1 MKNVTTQEMT
11 INSRDILI
19 DPLYQ
24 RRLNKSKVAK
34 IVKEFDPLL
43 VNRCKV
49 SFRDGRYYVFDGQHT
64 IAALKVKHGGNDTDV
79 KCIVYFGMTQL
90 DECHYFIQQ
99 NGVSSAVNSEDKL
112 RAQFNHGEPSV
123 VQMVKTAEKA
133 GFIVDFAKG
142 HYRWHIAAAS
152 TLYKLFSDLTRDQFI
167 CVLSVIKNAWNGD
180 AESLRREILNGVGIF
195 VKTFWGEFRQKD
207 LERSLSSVQP
217 IEIVRDG
224 RGLGCRSHDNN
235 SYARTVLRIFN
246 KNRTSRRLEDK
257 IK

>member
-24 RRLNKSKVAK
+24 RRLNKTKVAK

-90 DECHYFIQQ
+90 DECHYFIMQ
-99 NGVSSAVNSEDKL
+99 NGASSAVNIEDKL
-112 RAQFNHGEPSV
+112 RAQFNHGEPEV
-123 VQMVKTAEKA
+123 VQMVKTAEKL
-133 GFIVDFAKG
+133 GFTVDFTKG
-142 HYRWHIAAAS
+142 QGRYHIVAVS
-152 TLYKLFSDLTRDQFI
+152 TLYKLFTKLTRDQFI
-167 CVLSVIKNAWNGD
+167 CTLSVIKNAWGGD
-180 AESLRREILNGVGIF
+180 SESLRREILNGVGIF
-195 VKTFWGEFRQKD
+195 ANTYYGEFRQKD
-207 LERSLSSVQP
+207 LEKCLASVQP
-217 IEIVRDG
+217 IEIIRDG
-224 RGLGCRSHDNN
+224 RGLGCKAHDNN
-235 SYARTVLRIFN
+235 SYARTVLRIYN
-246 KNRTSRRLEDK
+246 KGRTTKRLEDK
-257 IK
+257 I